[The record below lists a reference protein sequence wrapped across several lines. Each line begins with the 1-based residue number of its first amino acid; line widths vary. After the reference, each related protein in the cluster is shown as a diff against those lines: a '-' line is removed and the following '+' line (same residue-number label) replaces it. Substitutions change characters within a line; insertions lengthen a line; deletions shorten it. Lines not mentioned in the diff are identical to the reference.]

1 MRILII
7 EDDAAIAAN
16 LYDFLESA
24 GYGPDL
30 ARDGAQGLHLAVT
43 QRWDAILLDLSL
55 PAVDGLTICRKLR
68 KEVLLDTPILILT
81 ARDTLDD
88 KLQGFEQRRG
98 RLSRQTVFTQGG
110 GRTPRC
116 TDQAL

>member
-16 LYDFLESA
+16 LYDFLENA
-24 GYGPDL
+24 GYEPDL

-68 KEVLLDTPILILT
+68 KEVLLDAPILILT
-81 ARDTLDD
+81 ASVKRNLKLIQLRTQTQNKFDTPAH
-88 KLQGFEQRRG
+88 K
-98 RLSRQTVFTQGG
+98 VFS
-110 GRTPRC
+110 
-116 TDQAL
+116 